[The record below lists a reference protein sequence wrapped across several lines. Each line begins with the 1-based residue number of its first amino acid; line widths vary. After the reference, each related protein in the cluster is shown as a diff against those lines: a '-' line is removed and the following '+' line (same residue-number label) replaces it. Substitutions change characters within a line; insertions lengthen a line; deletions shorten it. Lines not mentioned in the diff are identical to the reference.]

1 MKYAIEKWAIFYF
14 FSFVNTFSLVSW
26 ILGQTKKT
34 MKVLPLD
41 RRFSFMIAFAKGQTN
56 SKRFFQADVSSKKRN
71 QGILLYYN
79 ETSGRLVFFRF
90 MEEIEDTNKTFW
102 NKLTFIKDPITKI
115 ASHKYFISYQ
125 PPLKIIEDFINSSLV
140 TLVPRIHRIKDSFIP
155 RTTDTIWARTV
166 RCCWDYATLLEQ
178 TQV

>member
-1 MKYAIEKWAIFYF
+1 MKYAIRNVGYFSFLFFCKNFF
-14 FSFVNTFSLVSW
+14 FSKLNSGSD
-26 ILGQTKKT
+26 KKT
-34 MKVLPLD
+34 MKVLALD

-140 TLVPRIHRIKDSFIP
+140 MLVLRIHRIKDSFIP
-155 RTTDTIWARTV
+155 QTTDTIWARTV
-166 RCCWDYATLLEQ
+166 RCCWDYAILLEQ